1 MRLKTLP
8 LSQKPSSPTKIR
20 GSQNAVKTAI
30 RLSKGNKSRKW
41 EATAHRAIP
50 RWPSPK
56 RGESRA

>member
-1 MRLKTLP
+1 MRLKTSP
-8 LSQKPSSPTKIR
+8 QSQKLTPPTRSR
-20 GSQNAVKTAI
+20 GTRNAVETAI

-56 RGESRA
+56 HGESRA

>member
-1 MRLKTLP
+1 MRLNSP
-8 LSQKPSSPTKIR
+8 QSQKQAPPTR
-20 GSQNAVKTAI
+20 SQGTAVETAI

-41 EATAHRAIP
+41 EATAPREIP